1 MKSIPQMS
9 LPGLAG
15 KTIVV
20 TGANGGQGSWEV
32 ALLVANGAAVIATDL
47 APEPGAELV
56 ALVANSPGQMHYRQL
71 DVSSATGW
79 KELAAWFAERGTG
92 LHGLVNNAGIP
103 HRARLADIEV
113 DDWNRVL
120 AINLTGPMLGMQ
132 HLSPLMESGAS
143 IVNIGSAAGLNAHHT
158 VAYTA
163 SKWALRGLTHA
174 AATQLG
180 PRGIRI
186 NIVHPGYIETPMM
199 AAAPQVMTNAQLAL
213 TPLERTGQPEEVAA
227 VVAFLLSDAAAYVSG
242 AEIPVDGGFTSSA
255 GVKYMSDTIAAAAAK
270 NHATEPANV

>member
-1 MKSIPQMS
+1 MTPTPQMR
-9 LPGLAG
+9 LPDLSG

-20 TGANGGQGSWEV
+20 TGASGGQGSAEV
-32 ALLVANGAAVIATDL
+32 ALLVANGASVIATDL
-47 APEPGAELV
+47 APVPGETLV
-56 ALVANSPGQMHYRQL
+56 ALSASGPGQMLYRQL
-71 DVSSATGW
+71 DVSSPADW
-79 KELAAWFAERGTG
+79 KDLASWLVERGKG
-92 LHGLVNNAGIP
+92 LHGLVNNAGVP
-103 HRARLADIEV
+103 HRARLADVEV
-113 DDWNRVL
+113 EDWNRVL
-120 AINLTGPMLGMQ
+120 SINLTGPMLAMQ
-132 HLSPLMESGAS
+132 HLSPLMARGAS

-180 PRGIRI
+180 PLGIRT

-199 AAAPQVMTNAQLAL
+199 AAAPQIMTDAQLAL

-227 VVAFLLSDAAAYVSG
+227 VVAFLLSDAAAYVCG

-270 NHATEPANV
+270 ETTEPASV